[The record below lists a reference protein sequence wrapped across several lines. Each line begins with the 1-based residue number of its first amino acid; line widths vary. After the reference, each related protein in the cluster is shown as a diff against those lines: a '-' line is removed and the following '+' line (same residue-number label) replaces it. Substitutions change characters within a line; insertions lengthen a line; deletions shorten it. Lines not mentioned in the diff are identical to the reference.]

1 MPTLLRQPLRKL
13 TSMLKAVS
21 MHMYEHKT
29 LLHEPVACK
38 NVDVVIK
45 TCSGKMASTCR
56 FITCSLLWL
65 TDSSHQPVGVYC
77 RLDDVPRA
85 HEK

>member
-1 MPTLLRQPLRKL
+1 MSTLFRKPLRKL
-13 TSMLKAVS
+13 TSRLKAVS

-29 LLHEPVACK
+29 LLHKPAACK

-45 TCSGKMASTCR
+45 TCSGKMVSTCR
-56 FITCSLLWL
+56 VITCSLLWL
-65 TDSSHQPVGVYC
+65 TDISHQLVGVYT
-77 RLDDVPRA
+77 RPDDVPRA